1 MLPPLIVE
9 ISGTKC
15 GSKLNCSAVGVR
27 VDQAGEG
34 GDKDPGDDLVVEE
47 NLPSMVSSFRNMSSG
62 QMLTAWLGLRIVMET
77 RLMISRWRSE
87 DDLRGRK
94 FG

>member
-15 GSKLNCSAVGVR
+15 GSKLNCSAVRVR

-34 GDKDPGDDLVVEE
+34 GDKEVSYVRCICLLTNDNANACKLIWLIRLGRVVIRR
-47 NLPSMVSSFRNMSSG
+47 LAMS
-62 QMLTAWLGLRIVMET
+62 AV
-77 RLMISRWRSE
+77 
-87 DDLRGRK
+87 
-94 FG
+94 FVC

>member
-15 GSKLNCSAVGVR
+15 GSKLNCSAVRVR

-34 GDKDPGDDLVVEE
+34 G
-47 NLPSMVSSFRNMSSG
+47 
-62 QMLTAWLGLRIVMET
+62 
-77 RLMISRWRSE
+77 ISR
-87 DDLRGRK
+87 LAMTVV
-94 FG
+94 FVC